1 MIRPPPL
8 LNKELIQATATR
20 RGDEGPPPHTD
31 NDSESDASDSTK
43 MRRLPE
49 LPITQFVDGD
59 SEHSDVDTKSARRS
73 RPAAQSTTH
82 ASAASVSNLEISD
95 IESGEDKRSRSRPV
109 AKAKAQAKASSA
121 AAAKSAAAAAAKSCE
136 ALESPRS
143 EEDPLWLK
151 QAEATLRKGRPSDS
165 HESPESRE
173 CASAGVSSGG
183 SSSSGPRSGPRG
195 PGMPADAATDDT
207 ASAAEAPTEIDA
219 AADTAWLA
227 RLANARVAREDA
239 RERGQQPIQARGR
252 PGAGDAGDEWAD
264 FASFGTSAE
273 PVPELEAYA
282 SAPAP
287 KVALSMDQLR
297 ASRAL
302 VALNTYSSWDT
313 WDEFDPRGGGGGG
326 GLEAATPE
334 PASAKTKRRAAE
346 DTSSGTASKQL
357 RARSSSNGYRCCR
370 RSVLAKLA
378 LVCALGM
385 GSFAFVWIQPPSST
399 QAHAVAPAWLR
410 WAAGLRTASGDM
422 MGHVWSG
429 GGGGTSTVKADGWAV
444 VKAGGRSAAAAAAE
458 RRAAERKEA
467 ERRAAGRL
475 AAERLAAEQQ
485 AAEQQAAEQKAA
497 EQKAAEQKAA
507 EQKAAQQKAAQQ
519 KAAEQQAAQQ
529 KAAQQK
535 AAEQKAAEQKAAQQK
550 AAEQKAAEQK
560 AAEQKAAEQKAPK
573 VEKKQVAAPSGSP
586 QGEPEA
592 DLLRAKIDMMQREG
606 EDDMVIS
613 ALREKLERLEKD
625 SHGEAAGQA
634 AAAAATTK
642 QPSAGVSPWEEE
654 RIGRDDELDER
665 RHGQVHRVRI
675 GREEGRDKGRDKG
688 REAPPTGREGTRT
701 APQARSVGMAAQ
713 EDGMSV
719 GRAAQEDV
727 RSVGRSAQDERTA
740 AQEEGM
746 AAQEEGTAAQEHG
759 TAARRPRARSMDEQ
773 NVDQATVSRTSEPDN
788 KGSMDASEPAQRR
801 AVVPSARYNALH
813 KPARE
818 AAAERAEAGDDAPTA
833 EGATQKEPTKEPT
846 AKPAME
852 ASEKAKEAAEAHAAL
867 VAEAEAH
874 AAQAAEREMAELKAA
889 AEAKRAERRDG
900 RRDHSSSGIIR
911 EPLPQCSAA
920 CSDEFS
926 TNCISATRTY
936 ADCRA
941 ALDRGIG
948 PLRDYC
954 VPGCTDTA
962 LMGAVRS
969 ARPLAA
975 SPPPSSSPPPPS
987 ASPPPPS
994 PSPPSALQPPPSPS
1008 PPSASPPPSSSPPPS
1023 ASPPPPL
1030 DSPPP
1035 PPSPSPLAS
1044 PSPPPSPL
1052 PKKDT
1057 TSALVAAPGE
1067 VAVAAL
1073 VTRGGGSPLTDA
1085 TAEKGEGTPDEED
1098 KAMAQSELKAK
1109 LKAERNA
1116 EITELKKLKAPDEE
1130 DKAMAQSE
1138 LKAKLK
1144 SEQNAEITELKKLKA
1159 EQNAEIAE
1167 LKMPLETAPV
1177 ATPPSSK
1184 AAAAETSMGVAST
1197 AVGSQQTVSPVAQV
1211 PTAPEGRAAEANRRS
1226 TVSKDDFAAPGQ
1238 HKFTAGGA
1246 LGSSVGLGPLSV
1258 DSDKDLT
1265 ANLVAPTTEPVQA
1278 LAQALARAVP
1288 AAIDAA
1294 QPQAAPAKAKLT
1306 TAPGAARGKGS
1317 APAEILAGEILAEAV
1332 PAAPVASSKTVVR
1345 TL

>member
-1 MIRPPPL
+1 
-8 LNKELIQATATR
+8 
-20 RGDEGPPPHTD
+20 
-31 NDSESDASDSTK
+31 
-43 MRRLPE
+43 
-49 LPITQFVDGD
+49 
-59 SEHSDVDTKSARRS
+59 
-73 RPAAQSTTH
+73 
-82 ASAASVSNLEISD
+82 
-95 IESGEDKRSRSRPV
+95 
-109 AKAKAQAKASSA
+109 
-121 AAAKSAAAAAAKSCE
+121 
-136 ALESPRS
+136 
-143 EEDPLWLK
+143 
-151 QAEATLRKGRPSDS
+151 
-165 HESPESRE
+165 
-173 CASAGVSSGG
+173 
-183 SSSSGPRSGPRG
+183 
-195 PGMPADAATDDT
+195 
-207 ASAAEAPTEIDA
+207 
-219 AADTAWLA
+219 
-227 RLANARVAREDA
+227 
-239 RERGQQPIQARGR
+239 
-252 PGAGDAGDEWAD
+252 
-264 FASFGTSAE
+264 
-273 PVPELEAYA
+273 
-282 SAPAP
+282 
-287 KVALSMDQLR
+287 
-297 ASRAL
+297 
-302 VALNTYSSWDT
+302 
-313 WDEFDPRGGGGGG
+313 
-326 GLEAATPE
+326 
-334 PASAKTKRRAAE
+334 
-346 DTSSGTASKQL
+346 
-357 RARSSSNGYRCCR
+357 
-370 RSVLAKLA
+370 
-378 LVCALGM
+378 
-385 GSFAFVWIQPPSST
+385 
-399 QAHAVAPAWLR
+399 
-410 WAAGLRTASGDM
+410 
-422 MGHVWSG
+422 
-429 GGGGTSTVKADGWAV
+429 
-444 VKAGGRSAAAAAAE
+444 
-458 RRAAERKEA
+458 
-467 ERRAAGRL
+467 
-475 AAERLAAEQQ
+475 
-485 AAEQQAAEQKAA
+485 
-497 EQKAAEQKAA
+497 
-507 EQKAAQQKAAQQ
+507 
-519 KAAEQQAAQQ
+519 
-529 KAAQQK
+529 
-535 AAEQKAAEQKAAQQK
+535 
-550 AAEQKAAEQK
+550 
-560 AAEQKAAEQKAPK
+560 
-573 VEKKQVAAPSGSP
+573 
-586 QGEPEA
+586 
-592 DLLRAKIDMMQREG
+592 
-606 EDDMVIS
+606 
-613 ALREKLERLEKD
+613 
-625 SHGEAAGQA
+625 
-634 AAAAATTK
+634 
-642 QPSAGVSPWEEE
+642 
-654 RIGRDDELDER
+654 
-665 RHGQVHRVRI
+665 
-675 GREEGRDKGRDKG
+675 
-688 REAPPTGREGTRT
+688 
-701 APQARSVGMAAQ
+701 
-713 EDGMSV
+713 
-719 GRAAQEDV
+719 
-727 RSVGRSAQDERTA
+727 
-740 AQEEGM
+740 
-746 AAQEEGTAAQEHG
+746 
-759 TAARRPRARSMDEQ
+759 
-773 NVDQATVSRTSEPDN
+773 
-788 KGSMDASEPAQRR
+788 
-801 AVVPSARYNALH
+801 
-813 KPARE
+813 
-818 AAAERAEAGDDAPTA
+818 
-833 EGATQKEPTKEPT
+833 
-846 AKPAME
+846 ME

-1008 PPSASPPPSSSPPPS
+1008 PPSASPPPYSSPPPS

-1144 SEQNAEITELKKLKA
+1144 AEQNAEITELKKLKA

-1177 ATPPSSK
+1177 TTPPSSK

-1246 LGSSVGLGPLSV
+1246 FGSSVGLGPLGV

-1294 QPQAAPAKAKLT
+1294 QPQTAPAKAKLT